1 MNVGNRDWREDP
13 LTPHT
18 RLMEERAYAT
28 ITIDKRERVLTIT
41 MNVPER
47 RNALSPLMVNE
58 LLWALDD
65 ARDDDQTHVIVLTG
79 AGAAFSAGADLSQLS
94 GSGPDSQLESKG
106 DYADL
111 LLRFRAL
118 GKPTIARVPGP
129 AMGGGL
135 GLVAS
140 CDLAIAC
147 ESAVL
152 GTPEVKRG
160 LWPMQIMA
168 VLGRL
173 VPRRKLLEMMLLGDK
188 LPAATALEI
197 GLLTRVVPDAEL
209 DDAVHQLA
217 TALASRSPTAMREGL
232 RAFHVQADQP
242 LDAALPYLRDQLAA
256 ILATEDAREG
266 LLAFMQ
272 KREPEWTGR

>member
-1 MNVGNRDWREDP
+1 
-13 LTPHT
+13 
-18 RLMEERAYAT
+18 MEEREYET
-28 ITIDKRERVLTIT
+28 IEVREQSAVRTVT

-47 RNALSPLMVNE
+47 RNPLSPQMVNE

-65 ARDDDQTHVIVLTG
+65 ARDAESVRVVVLTG
-79 AGAAFSAGADLSQLS
+79 AGGAFSAGADLSQIS
-94 GSGPDSQLESKG
+94 GSGGKPKLGIKG

-111 LLRFRAL
+111 LVRFTTL
-118 GKPTIARVPGP
+118 GKPTIARIPGP

-135 GLVAS
+135 GLAAS

-168 VLGRL
+168 VLQQL

-188 LPAATALEI
+188 LSAQTALEY
-197 GLLTRVVPDAEL
+197 GLVSRVVPDSALDAEV
-209 DDAVHQLA
+209 DALA
-217 TALASRSPTAMREGL
+217 QALASRSPTAMRLGMQ
-232 RAFHVQADQP
+232 AFHAQTDQP
-242 LDAALPYLRDQLAA
+242 LETALPYLRDQLGAM
-256 ILATEDAREG
+256 LATEDAREG

-272 KREPEWTGR
+272 KRDPVWTGR